1 MIEHFLINSGDES
14 ESDMPFNVFDI
25 KKASYDV
32 NWHSTLHSHSFHELF
47 YCINGE
53 GTFLTNYGEQKI
65 TKNSLIIVNPYI
77 EHTEYSVDDI
87 PLEYIVI
94 GFRGPEIN
102 LPNHAFDNGLFFYDD
117 LKLNFSPYLKEIIAI
132 SRDNTHYSSTIVQY
146 LFNAIIFK
154 IHSIT
159 NNSMKTQTPLAL
171 SVNVTLAKNFID
183 NHFSKNISLSEI
195 ESRTHLSKYHL
206 SRQFKKEL
214 NLSPIDY
221 LYSVRFLHAK
231 ELLESTNLTV
241 VQIAHNVGFK
251 SANHFSAKFKRDF
264 SQTPIAYRKERRQL
278 TSLN

>member
-1 MIEHFLINSGDES
+1 MIEQFSINNENERDKQT
-14 ESDMPFNVFDI
+14 PFYVFDI

-47 YCINGE
+47 YCIDGE
-53 GTFLTNYGEQKI
+53 GAFLTNYGEQKI
-65 TKNSLIIVNPYI
+65 TKNNLIIVNPYI
-77 EHTEYSVDDI
+77 EHTEYSVEDV

-102 LPNHAFDNGLFFYDD
+102 LPNHAFDNGLFFFDD
-117 LKLNFSPYLKEIIAI
+117 QRLDFSPYLKEIITI
-132 SRDNTHYSSTIVQY
+132 CRDNTHYSSTIVQY

-159 NNSMKTQTPLAL
+159 NNSMKNQAPLAL

-183 NHFSKNISLSEI
+183 NHFSKNISLTEI
-195 ESRTHLSKYHL
+195 ENRTHLSKYHL

-214 NLSPIDY
+214 DLSPIDY

-251 SANHFSAKFKRDF
+251 SANHFSEKFKREF
-264 SQTPIAYRKERRQL
+264 LQTPIAYRNKQRQL
-278 TSLN
+278 SSLD